1 MALRALAVAG
11 GLAASVSGAAA
22 ASGGL
27 DQALLARALQ
37 RAEALPRPHALI
49 VARDGTVRAERAFR
63 GPGISVPVN
72 IKSVSKTVIA
82 ALVGIAIGRGA
93 LKGTQQPT
101 FPDIIIDQS
110 DS

>member
-37 RAEALPRPHALI
+37 RAEALPRLT
-49 VARDGTVRAERAFR
+49 R
-63 GPGISVPVN
+63 
-72 IKSVSKTVIA
+72 
-82 ALVGIAIGRGA
+82 
-93 LKGTQQPT
+93 
-101 FPDIIIDQS
+101 
-110 DS
+110 